1 RGREDEVQRLL
12 AEDARR
18 PFALSQGPLLRVMV
32 IKIHEAEHVV
42 AVTLHHI
49 VADGWSIGVWFR
61 EIVTL
66 YGAFQSGRP
75 SPLGELPVQY
85 ADYAVWRRQWLRGE
99 ALERPLRYWRERRR
113 GASALELPPDRPRPP
128 LPSFRGATHPLV
140 VEGEVYEG
148 LKELSRREGA
158 TLFMTLMA
166 GFAVLLHR
174 YTGQA
179 DICVGTPVANRT
191 RSEVEGLIGFF
202 VNTLV
207 LRTDLGGSPSFVEVL
222 RRVRE
227 AALEACAHQDLPF
240 EKLVAELRPA
250 RDLSRNPLF
259 QVMFVLQ
266 NAPMSA
272 FKLPGLELKGLRI
285 AETPSNFDLSL
296 SLIDSDG
303 KLRGGFEYPPELFD

>member
-1 RGREDEVQRLL
+1 AL
-12 AEDARR
+12 R
-18 PFALSQGPLLRVMV
+18 PFDLGRGPLMRFALLRL
-32 IKIHEAEHVV
+32 EEREYVV
-42 AVTLHHI
+42 LVTLHHI
-49 VADGWSIGVWFR
+49 VADGWSVGVLLR
-61 EIVTL
+61 ELVAL
-66 YGAFQSGRP
+66 YAAYRAGRP
-75 SPLGELPVQY
+75 SPLRELPVQD
-85 ADYAVWRRQWLRGE
+85 ADYAVRQRQWLRGE

-227 AALEACAHQDLPF
+227 AAREAYAHQDLPF

-266 NAPMSA
+266 NAPTPVVN
-272 FKLPGLELKGLRI
+272 LPGIELVRGDI
-285 AETPSNFDLSL
+285 AEGPSNFDLTL
-296 SLIDSDG
+296 SLAEVDG
-303 KLRGGFEYPPELFD
+303 MLRGVFAYAV